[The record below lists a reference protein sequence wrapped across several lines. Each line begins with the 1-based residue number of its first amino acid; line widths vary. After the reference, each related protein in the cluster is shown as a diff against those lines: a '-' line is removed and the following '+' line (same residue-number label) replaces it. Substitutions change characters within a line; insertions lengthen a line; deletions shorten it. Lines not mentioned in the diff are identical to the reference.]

1 MAKKGKSTANDWIIT
16 RWRPMMGWQY
26 MITCTFDFIVFPIAF
41 ALVQSIF
48 NGNVTLQWRPIT
60 LEGAG
65 LYHISMG
72 AILGVTAWSRGQE
85 KMVETKLRVA
95 NGQVGSDPVVEEEPE
110 PIEEDSDPPMP
121 HTK

>member
-1 MAKKGKSTANDWIIT
+1 
-16 RWRPMMGWQY
+16 MGWQY
-26 MITCTFDFIVFPIAF
+26 LITCTFDFILFPIAY

-48 NGNVTLQWRPIT
+48 KGNVTLQWHPIT

-85 KMVETKLRVA
+85 KMVESKLQAATDLQPTVRE
-95 NGQVGSDPVVEEEPE
+95 DPEPIVEDEPEVEEEVVEEEPV
-110 PIEEDSDPPMP
+110 EEKPK
-121 HTK
+121 TKK

>member
-1 MAKKGKSTANDWIIT
+1 
-16 RWRPMMGWQY
+16 MGWQY

-48 NGNVTLQWRPIT
+48 KGNVTLQWHPIT

-85 KMVETKLRVA
+85 KMVESRLQAAADLQPTS
-95 NGQVGSDPVVEEEPE
+95 NNDPEPE
-110 PIEEDSDPPMP
+110 PEPEEEEEVKEP
-121 HTK
+121 TK

>member
-1 MAKKGKSTANDWIIT
+1 MNK
-16 RWRPMMGWQY
+16 WRPMMGWQY

-48 NGNVTLQWRPIT
+48 KGNVTLQWHPIT

-85 KMVETKLRVA
+85 KMVESRLQAAADLQPTS
-95 NGQVGSDPVVEEEPE
+95 NNDPEPE
-110 PIEEDSDPPMP
+110 PEEEEEVKEP
-121 HTK
+121 TK